1 MGVVEY
7 AKNLAASIPQNNGF
21 TMSPALLGA
30 AGSVINGA
38 LGFFGQ
44 QSANK
49 TNLKIA
55 RETNAAN
62 RANQEYQNEWNLD
75 MWNKQN
81 EYNSPAAQRQR
92 LEAAGLNPI
101 FNGLDGVSEA
111 GQLQSAD
118 YVATPGAPMLNSGEF
133 LGNGIGNA
141 MKTMAEIKLLDAQA
155 KKTNEET
162 KGVSLGNQI
171 LSAQKPALIENEFV
185 MLSINKSVL
194 DMKPLE
200 KEKLSKDVDYLSEQ
214 ISTAKTNRE
223 VLEATR
229 DQIKT
234 QISNDTKLTNAKVDD
249 LYDQISMRF
258 MNYLLE
264 DRKVSIDEMMYW
276 PEVQRL
282 LSEVDINEQTL
293 YDLKTQAI
301 QRFFGYE
308 RQARQ
313 DNANIDKTLSEI
325 GVNKENARL
334 IGKKA
339 DMYVYE
345 VVLDGVKTLILSA
358 SLLLKK

>member
-1 MGVVEY
+1 MSYKDIVAGVGSTLG
-7 AKNLAASIPQNNGF
+7 AINP
-21 TMSPALLGA
+21 LLGF
-30 AGSVINGA
+30 AGSI
-38 LGFFGQ
+38 FGGLFGKKGQ
-44 QSANK
+44 DSANAM
-49 TNLKIA
+49 NLQIA
-55 RETNAAN
+55 RETNQAN
-62 RANQEYQNEWNLD
+62 RENQEYQNEWNLN

-81 EYNSPAAQRQR
+81 EYNSPLAQRQR

-101 FNGLDGVSEA
+101 FYGLDGNGNSGA
-111 GQLQSAD
+111 LQSAPFT
-118 YVATPGAPMLNSGEF
+118 AIPGAPMGNSGQF
-133 LGNGIGNA
+133 LGEGIMNA
-141 MKTMAEIKLLDAQA
+141 AKTAAEIDLIKSQA

-171 LSAQKPALIENEFV
+171 LAAQKPALIENEFV
-185 MLSINKSVL
+185 MLSINKKVL
-194 DMKPLE
+194 EMKPLE
-200 KEKLSKDVDYLSEQ
+200 KEKLSKDIDYLSEQ

-229 DQIKT
+229 DQIKSS
-234 QISNDTKLTNAKVDD
+234 INNEVRLTNAKVDD

-282 LSEVDINEQTL
+282 LSEVDVNEQTL

-313 DNANIDKTLSEI
+313 DNANIEKTLSEI

-334 IGKKA
+334 VGKKA

-358 SLLLKK
+358 SLLLK

>member
-1 MGVVEY
+1 MAFLDFFPSIIQGVGSLFGGTMGY
-7 AKNLAASIPQNNGF
+7 
-21 TMSPALLGA
+21 LG
-30 AGSVINGA
+30 
-38 LGFFGQ
+38 Q
-44 QSANK
+44 REANK
-49 TNLKIA
+49 TNLRIA
-55 RETNAAN
+55 RETNKAN
-62 RANQEYQNEWNLD
+62 RDNQEYQNEWNLN

-81 EYNSPAAQRQR
+81 EYNSPVAQRQR

-101 FNGLDGVSEA
+101 FNGLDGA
-111 GQLQSAD
+111 GNAGALQSAPFTA
-118 YVATPGAPMLNSGEF
+118 VNGAPMLNEG
-133 LGNGIGNA
+133 A
-141 MKTMAEIKLLDAQA
+141 PMAESMANLGKTLAEIELMRSQV
-155 KKTNEET
+155 KKTEEET
-162 KGVSLGNQI
+162 KGISLGNQI
-171 LSAQKPALIENEFV
+171 LEAKKPALIENEYV
-185 MLSINKSVL
+185 MLSINKKVL

-200 KEKLSKDVDYLSEQ
+200 KEKLSKDIDYLSEQ

-229 DQIKT
+229 DQINT

-313 DNANIDKTLSEI
+313 DNANLDKTLSEI

-358 SLLLKK
+358 SLLLK